1 MNLLSDVVLRLA
13 LSIPVEPINV
23 EMVKRGI
30 KKFGFVVSFAYQAVT
45 AGLELV
51 ISR

>member
-23 EMVKRGI
+23 EMVKRGDQ
-30 KKFGFVVSFAYQAVT
+30 KVWVCC
-45 AGLELV
+45 
-51 ISR
+51 

>member
-13 LSIPVEPINV
+13 LSIPVEPIN
-23 EMVKRGI
+23 EMVKRGDQ
-30 KKFGFVVSFAYQAVT
+30 KVGFVVSFAYQAVT